1 MKISIHVPREGD
13 DRSCGAGKSA
23 RTNFNPRPPRGGR
36 PFSLSLYLI
45 LVRFQSTSPARGTTI
60 LISNGE
66 IIKSNFNPRPPRGG
80 RLVTLDTAIHLHI
93 FQSTSP
99 ARGTTKL
106 RAWQERQNEFQS
118 TSPARGTTASGEVTP
133 KWDLNFNPRPPR
145 GGRRYYDSH
154 QDIYDYISIHVPREG
169 DDRFLTSLGACDWNF
184 NPRPPRGGRQR
195 RMVKM

>member
-99 ARGTTKL
+99 ARGTTDRLCENLQHGTISIHVPREGDDQAACLAGEAKRISIHVPREGDDGVRGGHTKMGL
-106 RAWQERQNEFQS
+106 EFQS
-118 TSPARGTTASGEVTP
+118 TSPARGTTILRQSS
-133 KWDLNFNPRPPR
+133 
-145 GGRRYYDSH
+145 RY
-154 QDIYDYISIHVPREG
+154 I
-169 DDRFLTSLGACDWNF
+169 
-184 NPRPPRGGRQR
+184 
-195 RMVKM
+195 